1 MEETIEKNEAVVN
14 EQEETEPQK
23 KKKRKHRSPM
33 RYPQLFILH
42 AIIIVIVI
50 WVMFGV
56 FFGFISAPN
65 DDMLPRINAG
75 DLLLYYR
82 LANTPKAN
90 DVVVINKNDTNYVV
104 RVVASGGD
112 TVEITDSER
121 LVINGNTVIENKIY
135 ASTPRYE
142 GFVEYPLTLK
152 ENEYFVLADSRSNA
166 EDSRYFGTVK
176 KDEILGTV
184 ITVMRRNNI

>member
-1 MEETIEKNEAVVN
+1 MNGTIAENERPRQMDEKSAAKNNAE
-14 EQEETEPQK
+14 K
-23 KKKRKHRSPM
+23 KHRSPM

-42 AIIIVIVI
+42 AIIIVVVV

-56 FFGFISAPN
+56 FFGFMTAPN
-65 DDMLPRINAG
+65 DDMLPRINSG

-82 LANTPKAN
+82 LAGEPKAN
-90 DVVVINKNDTNYVV
+90 DVIVIHKNDTNYVV
-104 RVVASGGD
+104 RVVGVGGD

-121 LVINGNTVIENKIY
+121 LVINGNTVVESNIY
-135 ASTPRYE
+135 SSTPRYE
-142 GFVEYPLTLK
+142 GFVDYPLTLK

-176 KDEILGTV
+176 KDEIVGTV

>member
-1 MEETIEKNEAVVN
+1 MEETIEKNEAVMN

-112 TVEITDSER
+112 TVEITDS
-121 LVINGNTVIENKIY
+121 
-135 ASTPRYE
+135 
-142 GFVEYPLTLK
+142 
-152 ENEYFVLADSRSNA
+152 
-166 EDSRYFGTVK
+166 
-176 KDEILGTV
+176 
-184 ITVMRRNNI
+184 

>member
-1 MEETIEKNEAVVN
+1 MNGAIAENERPRQMEEKSSAKNNAEK
-14 EQEETEPQK
+14 
-23 KKKRKHRSPM
+23 KHRSPM

-42 AIIIVIVI
+42 AIIIVVVV

-56 FFGFISAPN
+56 FFGFMTAPN
-65 DDMLPRINAG
+65 DDMLPRINSG

-82 LANTPKAN
+82 LAGEPKAN
-90 DVVVINKNDTNYVV
+90 DVIVIHKNDTNYVV
-104 RVVASGGD
+104 RVVGVGGD

-121 LVINGNTVIENKIY
+121 LVINGNTVVESNIY
-135 ASTPRYE
+135 SSTPRYE
-142 GFVEYPLTLK
+142 GFVDYPLTLK

-176 KDEILGTV
+176 KDEIVGTV